1 MFNLLHVLIK
11 NIKYYIKYER
21 WKVSEF
27 NFNEE
32 HSSKVIYLFIFIFLT
47 RDVFWDN

>member
-1 MFNLLHVLIK
+1 MKDGKLVNLI
-11 NIKYYIKYER
+11 
-21 WKVSEF
+21 
-27 NFNEE
+27 FNEE